1 MLPIP
6 SDLLLDE
13 EKKSFSSIFL
23 ILLGTLKL
31 RWHRVTYARRVFDT
45 LRAFL
50 YFFERISKMNQRWR
64 SLNFIS

>member
-13 EKKSFSSIFL
+13 EKKSFSSIFV

-31 RWHRVTYARRVFDT
+31 RWHRVTYARRVVDT

-50 YFFERISKMNQRWR
+50 YFIERITKMNQRWQ
-64 SLNFIS
+64 SLNFKY